1 MRHFAVLLEHS
12 RWIKVFLGYSGNL
25 QMSDLAPLRQFII
38 EMTGLANE
46 YHGDEQAMVNRTKPL
61 LSNLIV
67 EDSWLPD
74 SCAVDGDTY
83 RQYLLH
89 CDPIQRFSVVSFVW
103 GPGQTTP
110 VHDHTVWGLIGM
122 LRGAETGQ
130 RFGIAGDGSL
140 VPRETDVLGAG
151 DIDVVSPTLGDIHK
165 VSNAFDDKTSIS
177 IHVYGANI
185 GAVNRNVYDP
195 CSGAS
200 KSFISGYSN
209 TEIPNLWDMSLK

>member
-1 MRHFAVLLEHS
+1 
-12 RWIKVFLGYSGNL
+12 
-25 QMSDLAPLRQFII
+25 MSDISPLRQFII
-38 EMTGLANE
+38 EMTILANE
-46 YHGDEQAMVNRTKPL
+46 YYGNEQAMVNGTKPL
-61 LSNLIV
+61 LLDLIA
-67 EDSWLPD
+67 EDGWLPD

-89 CDPIQRFSVVSFVW
+89 CDPSQRFSVVSFVW

-130 RFGIAGDGSL
+130 RFGFAEDGSL
-140 VPRETDVLGAG
+140 VPGETDLLAAG
-151 DIDVVSPTLGDIHK
+151 DIDIVSPTLGDIHK

-177 IHVYGANI
+177 IHVYGTNI

-195 CSGAS
+195 FSGAP

-209 TEIPNLWDMSLK
+209 TEVPNLWDMSVR